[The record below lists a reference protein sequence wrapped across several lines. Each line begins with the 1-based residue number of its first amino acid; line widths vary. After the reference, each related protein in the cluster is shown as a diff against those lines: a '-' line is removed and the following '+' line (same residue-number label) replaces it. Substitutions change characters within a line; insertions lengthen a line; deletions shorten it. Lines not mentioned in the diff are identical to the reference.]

1 VVEGRLWGVMVA
13 AWQWEDRASA
23 GTENRLAQF
32 TDLVA
37 TAIAN
42 ADTRTQLATSRAR
55 IVDAANEERRRVVR
69 DLHDGAQQRLVHT
82 VVSLKLARRALQR
95 GGNEV
100 EGLVNGAL
108 EHAERATSELR
119 ELAHGIHPAV
129 LTHGGLHAAVDSLVS
144 RLSVPVATDVS
155 LERVP
160 PAIEANAYFVVS
172 EALTNV
178 VKHSAAHSA
187 EVKTRVEGG
196 LLRIEVKDDGAGGA
210 EPGRGSGLIGLRDRV
225 ETLGGRIEIVSPKGG
240 GTSLRIEIPVNGG

>member
-1 VVEGRLWGVMVA
+1 MVA
-13 AWQWEDRASA
+13 AWQWEDQAST
-23 GTENRLAQF
+23 GTESRMAQF
-32 TDLVA
+32 TELVA

-42 ADTRTQLATSRAR
+42 ADTRKQLATSRAR
-55 IVDAANEERRRVVR
+55 IVDTANEERRRVVR

-129 LTHGGLHAAVDSLVS
+129 LTHGGLHAAIDSLVS
-144 RLSVPVATDVS
+144 RLSLPVVMDVS
-155 LERVP
+155 EERVP

-178 VKHSAAHSA
+178 VKHSAARSA
-187 EVKTRVEGG
+187 EVRTRVEDG
-196 LLRIEVKDDGAGGA
+196 LLRIEVRDDGAGGA
-210 EPGRGSGLIGLRDRV
+210 EPGRGSGLVGLRDRV
-225 ETLGGRIEIVSPKGG
+225 ETLGGRLEIVSPKGG
-240 GTSLRIEIPVNGG
+240 GTSLRIEIPVDGR